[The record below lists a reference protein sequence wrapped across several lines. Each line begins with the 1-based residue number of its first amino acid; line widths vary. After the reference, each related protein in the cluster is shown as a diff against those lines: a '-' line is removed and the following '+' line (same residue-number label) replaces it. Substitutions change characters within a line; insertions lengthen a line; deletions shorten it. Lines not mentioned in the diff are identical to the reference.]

1 MMEKRITKRDYFNQ
15 LKEIVANREDLVAFI
30 DHELELLNKKS
41 TSKTPSKNQIANE
54 GLKDVIVNVLTN
66 ATEPMT
72 ITDITNANEQLV
84 GLSNQKISA
93 LLIQL
98 IGANLV
104 VRTSDKKK
112 AYFSIVK

>member
-1 MMEKRITKRDYFNQ
+1 MEKRITKRDYFNE
-15 LKEIVANREDLVAFI
+15 LKGLVANRQDLVDFI
-30 DHELELLNKKS
+30 NHELEVLDKKS
-41 TSKTPSKNQIANE
+41 STKTPTKTQIENESLKN
-54 GLKDVIVNVLTN
+54 VIVEVLTN
-66 ATEPMT
+66 ATQPLT
-72 ITDITNANEQLV
+72 INEITNANDKLV

-112 AYFSIVK
+112 AYFSIVR

>member
-1 MMEKRITKRDYFNQ
+1 MEKRITKKDYFNE
-15 LKEIVANREDLVAFI
+15 LKGLVANRQDLVDFI
-30 DHELELLNKKS
+30 NHELELLDKKS
-41 TSKTPSKNQIANE
+41 STKTPTKTQIENESLKN
-54 GLKDVIVNVLTN
+54 VIVEVLTN
-66 ATEPMT
+66 ATQPLT
-72 ITDITNANEQLV
+72 INEITNANDKLV

-112 AYFSIVK
+112 AYFSIVR

>member
-1 MMEKRITKRDYFNQ
+1 MEKRITKRDYFNE
-15 LKEIVANREDLVAFI
+15 LKGLVANRQDLVDFI
-30 DHELELLNKKS
+30 NHELELLDKKS
-41 TSKTPSKNQIANE
+41 STKTPTKTQVENESLKN
-54 GLKDVIVNVLTN
+54 VIVEVLTN
-66 ATEPMT
+66 ATQPLT
-72 ITDITNANEQLV
+72 INETTHANDKLV

-112 AYFSIVK
+112 AYFSIVR

>member
-1 MMEKRITKRDYFNQ
+1 MEKRITKRDYFNE
-15 LKEIVANREDLVAFI
+15 LKGLVANRQDLVDFI
-30 DHELELLNKKS
+30 NHELELLDKKS
-41 TSKTPSKNQIANE
+41 STKTPTKTQIENESLKN
-54 GLKDVIVNVLTN
+54 VIVEVLTN
-66 ATEPMT
+66 ATQPLT
-72 ITDITNANEQLV
+72 INEITNANDKLV

-112 AYFSIVK
+112 AYFSIVR